1 MNIKSLKIKQPS
13 VIQLAAIVVVAVL
26 ILDQTVKFWV
36 KTSMMVGESIR
47 VFGNWFYIYFV
58 ENRGMAFGMEFGG
71 DWGKL
76 ALSLFRIVAVIG
88 IGWYLHTLSKS
99 KASKGLIIGLALVMA
114 GALGNII
121 DSAFYGLLFND
132 PIGGIAQLM
141 PSGGGYASF
150 LHGKV
155 VDMLYFPLIEGT
167 YPSWIPRIGGQE
179 FIFFR
184 PIFNIADASI
194 SVGVI
199 YLMLFH
205 RKELFK
211 EESKK
216 EGIVAEN

>member
-1 MNIKSLKIKQPS
+1 MSIKFFKVKQPS
-13 VIQLAAIVVVAVL
+13 VMQLAALVVVAVL
-26 ILDQTVKFWV
+26 LLDQSVKFWV
-36 KTSMMVGESIR
+36 KTNMMVGESIR

-76 ALSLFRIVAVIG
+76 ALSLFRIAAVIG
-88 IGWYLHTLSKS
+88 IAWYLNALSKS
-99 KASKGLIIGLALVMA
+99 NASKGLIIGLALVMA

-121 DSAFYGLLFND
+121 DSVLYGLIFND
-132 PIGGIAQLM
+132 PLGGVAQLL
-141 PSGGGYASF
+141 PSGGGYAAF

-155 VDMLYFPLIEGT
+155 VDMLYFPLMEGY
-167 YPSWIPRIGGQE
+167 YPSWIPYFGGQD

-184 PIFNIADASI
+184 PIFNVADASI

-211 EESKK
+211 DESKK
-216 EGIVAEN
+216 EIITTDI